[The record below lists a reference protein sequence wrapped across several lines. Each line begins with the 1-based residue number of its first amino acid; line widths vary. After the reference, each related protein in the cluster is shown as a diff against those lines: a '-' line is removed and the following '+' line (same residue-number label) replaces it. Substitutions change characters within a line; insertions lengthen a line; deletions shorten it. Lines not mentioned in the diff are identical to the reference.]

1 MKPIT
6 NKLHLAL
13 FIALSFFAMPA
24 RAQQNQDAINQ
35 QDWIT
40 RNQQNILE
48 EKKRD
53 TELETMT
60 KERERKKKEEESE
73 NRKKLGQ
80 PEISGKTADC
90 FPIKEIRLNGA
101 NSISWF
107 RKKKITAPFIGKC
120 LEPKILDDIITALNT
135 YYQNAGYVTT
145 QVLVLRQNLQSG
157 IFELKII
164 EGKIEKISLGQD
176 RAIEKMQEFMAFGKA
191 EGEVLNINDINQGM
205 YQINR
210 LQSNGAVMKIE
221 PGSLSGESKIV
232 IDNNKKFPAHFT
244 VGRDNLGNKFTGIDR
259 SSLSASFDNLL
270 FLNDNLNLSY
280 TTNLDDDSGLKD
292 ISSFTGG
299 ISIPFKYN
307 TFSYDYSR
315 TEFRGQNAGQN
326 GPTLLTGFSDQ
337 RKFTLDHVFFN
348 QTNFRFSTNASLTA
362 KESAS
367 YLSGDKIDNSQRKLT
382 VANAGFVVSYYFDDV
397 TNIYLKPSYSQ
408 GLKILNSQQDQQNL
422 ASDTAKAQFKVYKL
436 YASASKKI
444 IIPKLS
450 APVTISTE
458 MDSQF
463 AEDTLFGSEQLSVG
477 GYYSVRGFRE
487 DYISGDIGYYFR
499 NKANFN
505 VGSVLLPLIKKENS
519 GNWAQLNKFKLEP
532 FYDYGHVRNKY
543 DGDSGRMAGAGIK
556 TIFESRYFNAS
567 VTYAQALQKSKL
579 ISSTVKENKMV
590 YFELS
595 AGCC

>member
-1 MKPIT
+1 MKPAT

-13 FIALSFFAMPA
+13 FITLLFFAPTA
-24 RAQQNQDAINQ
+24 QAQQNQDAINQ

-53 TELETMT
+53 TELETMQ
-60 KERERKKKEEESE
+60 KERERMKKEEEVAE
-73 NRKKLGQ
+73 KWQQ
-80 PEISGKTADC
+80 PNISGEPLAC
-90 FPIKEIRLNGA
+90 FPIKEIRLRDA
-101 NSISWF
+101 DSISRL

-120 LEPKILDDIITALNT
+120 FDPKILTEIMAALNT
-135 YYQNAGYVTT
+135 YYQSKGYITT
-145 QVLVLRQNLQSG
+145 QVLVPQQNMQSG

-176 RAIEKMQEFMAFGKA
+176 RTIEKMQAFMAFGNA
-191 EGEVLNINDINQGM
+191 AGDVLNINDIDQGM

-232 IDNNKKFPAHFT
+232 IENNQKFPAHFT
-244 VGRDNLGNKFTGIDR
+244 VGRDNLGNEFTGINR
-259 SSLSASFDNLL
+259 SNFSVSWDNLL
-270 FLNDNLNLSY
+270 FLSDNLNLNY
-280 TTNLDDDSGLKD
+280 TTNLDDDSELKD
-292 ISSFTGG
+292 IHSFSGG

-315 TEFRGQNAGQN
+315 SEFSGQNTGQSEAS
-326 GPTLLTGFSDQ
+326 LFTGFSDQ
-337 RKFTLDHVFFN
+337 KKFTIDRVFLN
-348 QTNFRFSTNASLTA
+348 QTNLRFSTSVALTA

-367 YLSGDKIDNSQRKLT
+367 YSGGERIDNSQRKLT
-382 VANAGFVVSYYFDDV
+382 IANAGLAVSYYFDDV

-408 GLKILNSQQDQQNL
+408 GLKILNSQQDQPNL
-422 ASDTAKAQFKVYKL
+422 AADIAKAQFKIFKL
-436 YASASKKI
+436 YASLSKKI
-444 IIPKLS
+444 IIPRLN
-450 APVTISTE
+450 APVTIATD

-463 AEDTLFGSEQLSVG
+463 AEDTLFGSEQFSVG

-487 DYISGDIGYYFR
+487 DYISGDSGYYFR

-505 VGSVLLPLIKKENS
+505 LGSVLLPLINQES
-519 GNWAQLNKFKLEP
+519 VGNWAQLNKFKLEP
-532 FYDYGHVRNKY
+532 FYDYGHVRNQY
-543 DGDSGRMAGAGIK
+543 DGESGRMAGAGIK
-556 TIFESRYFNAS
+556 MIFESRYFNAS

-579 ISSTVKENKMV
+579 ISSTVKENKMI

-595 AGCC
+595 ASCC